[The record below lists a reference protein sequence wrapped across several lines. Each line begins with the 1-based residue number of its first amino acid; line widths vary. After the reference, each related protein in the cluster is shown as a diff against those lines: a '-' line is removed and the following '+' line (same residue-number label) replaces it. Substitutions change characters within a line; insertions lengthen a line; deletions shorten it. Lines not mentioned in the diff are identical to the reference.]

1 MWGGGR
7 LHSLDARIIMSKIP
21 HLIEVSLE
29 ERKGSGSSRPAPI
42 TKKLITAV
50 SIEAPDLFRIHGVP
64 CVDRGPDKL
73 RLPVAFE
80 HWRVDG
86 SARREDFF
94 ATGAAVQPAKKT
106 SNFARPSSVSEDA
119 PNFFKVRDKK
129 IMLSTNPGKFVSR
142 PQQLPGIIYCC
153 CPCGEE
159 RVVTGWRRSLA
170 SISKSEAENG

>member
-1 MWGGGR
+1 MPQV
-7 LHSLDARIIMSKIP
+7 P
-21 HLIEVSLE
+21 HLIEVSLDE
-29 ERKGSGSSRPAPI
+29 SKGGSSNSTGPT

-50 SIEAPDLFRIHGVP
+50 SIEAPDLFRIRGVP

-106 SNFARPSSVSEDA
+106 SNFARPSSVSEDT
-119 PNFFKVRDKK
+119 PNFFKVRDEM
-129 IMLSTNPGKFVSR
+129 IVVSTNFVKFVSR
-142 PQQLPGIIYCC
+142 QQLLS
-153 CPCGEE
+153 
-159 RVVTGWRRSLA
+159 VW
-170 SISKSEAENG
+170 